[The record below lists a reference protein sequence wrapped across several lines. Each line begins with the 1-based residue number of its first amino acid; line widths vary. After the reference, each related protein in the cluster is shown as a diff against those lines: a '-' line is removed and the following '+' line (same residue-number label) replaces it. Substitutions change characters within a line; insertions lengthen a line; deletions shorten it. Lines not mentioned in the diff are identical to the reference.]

1 MAISCTAMIRIEL
14 IKIVSK
20 KKKYLF
26 SELDRMIVDIIL
38 ILNLLAY
45 QSMHYSNSVNLS
57 VWTYMC
63 L

>member
-38 ILNLLAY
+38 ILNRG
-45 QSMHYSNSVNLS
+45 SE
-57 VWTYMC
+57 TY
-63 L
+63 LR